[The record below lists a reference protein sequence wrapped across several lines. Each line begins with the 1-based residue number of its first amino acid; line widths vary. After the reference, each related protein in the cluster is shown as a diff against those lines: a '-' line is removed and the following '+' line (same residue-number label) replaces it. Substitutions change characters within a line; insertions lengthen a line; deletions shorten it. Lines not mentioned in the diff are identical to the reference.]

1 MMRGG
6 SAEGVNGMEDR
17 KTNLEATLEELA
29 TSADV
34 RATGDRLA
42 RRLYALGVG
51 VAILVALEI
60 VSIGLVLA
68 G

>member
-1 MMRGG
+1 
-6 SAEGVNGMEDR
+6 MEDR

-29 TSADV
+29 TAADV

-60 VSIGLVLA
+60 VSIGLLLA